1 MPGLDGL
8 RAIAV
13 LAVFVYQFHNGGG
26 WLPGGF
32 LGVDVFFVISG
43 YLITSLLLS
52 EFRKEGRVDLIAF
65 WLRRARRLLP
75 AVGVLIAI
83 VMVAGAFFDLGQI
96 STLRGQALASMAY
109 VTNWDLILSH
119 QSYFDQFARPSL
131 FRHLWSLAVEEQ
143 FYLLWPIAFAA
154 CMVRFGQ
161 KRLVIGVIAG
171 AIASSLLMAILF
183 DPGNPNRVFYGTDTR
198 ATPLLI
204 GVALAFFWHPERLK
218 AQTGTL
224 APVALNAMGA
234 LGLSMIA
241 ITFLTVH
248 DYDVSLYHGGFL
260 LLSVWTAMLIAALAH
275 PAASIGRT
283 IGNPAMRWLGVRSYS
298 FYLWHWP
305 VLELT
310 RPGIDVPLN
319 GPALFALQL
328 GLTLALAD
336 LSYRYV
342 EQPFRRST
350 SWQRPDWLRIG
361 RVGIAVGVTAVVL
374 VVGWSGIVPQGH
386 HGQLQVASARITPKA
401 VSISPSDGEPTRVP
415 SPLPVKDTGKRALPV
430 LALGDSVMV
439 DARSGLARLLGGGLT
454 LNAAVGR
461 QPDEIIDL
469 LNYYAV
475 AGGLPDYVVL
485 QLGNNGPVYSDEL
498 TKLHDA
504 LRGVPHVFLVNVEVP
519 RSWQGEVNSVLS
531 DTASNWGQAK
541 LVDWHAV
548 ASSHGGI
555 TTDGIHL
562 TEKGIDLYSRLV
574 ASAVR
579 ESSAAGSS
587 QTRQDLDPERPLPA
601 DEEAREPLLLW
612 LLRLLDPLV
621 RLSVRRL
628 TLPSSIVPRQP
639 PSAPSSSSIRAL
651 NRWRS
656 ARTARFVK
664 RMPRPIFSSIP
675 CGSTS
680 RLISILV
687 SRSDSLWKVTTP
699 VWAKPSVEFHSI
711 RWSGRC
717 STISA
722 SNRLVIPQTLVEKE
736 SVVSSAWSTLST
748 RCMKSGQS
756 SNMVQRL

>member
-1 MPGLDGL
+1 VSTSGKRLPYMPGLDGL

-13 LAVFVYQFHNGGG
+13 LAVFVYHFSNGGG

-52 EFRKEGRVDLIAF
+52 EFRREGRVDLVAF

-75 AVGVLIAI
+75 AVGVLIAV
-83 VMVAGAFFDLGQI
+83 VMVAGAFFDFGQI
-96 STLRGQALASMAY
+96 STLRAQALASMAY

-119 QSYFDQFARPSL
+119 QSYFEEFARPSL

-154 CMVRFGQ
+154 CMTRFGH

-218 AQTGTL
+218 AKTGSL
-224 APVALNAMGA
+224 APVALDAVGAFALAMVV
-234 LGLSMIA
+234 
-241 ITFLTVH
+241 ITFMTVH
-248 DYDVSLYHGGFL
+248 DYDIALYHGGFL
-260 LLSVWTAMLIAALAH
+260 LLSLWTGLLIAALAH
-275 PAASIGRT
+275 PAASIGRLV
-283 IGNPAMRWLGVRSYS
+283 GNPGMRWLGLRSYS

-310 RPGIDVPLN
+310 RPGIDVPLH
-319 GPALFALQL
+319 GPILFALQL
-328 GLTLALAD
+328 GLTLGLAD

-374 VVGWSGIVPQGH
+374 VVGWSGMVPQGQ
-386 HGQLQVASARITPKA
+386 HGQLQVASARITPKV
-401 VSISPSDGEPTRVP
+401 VSISPSGGDAVKVP
-415 SPLPVKDTGKRALPV
+415 SPLPAKHSGKRPLPV

-461 QPDEIIDL
+461 QTDELISL
-469 LNYYAV
+469 LHDYTA
-475 AGGLPDYVVL
+475 AGKVPDYVVL
-485 QLGNNGPVYSDEL
+485 QLGNNGPVYSDDL
-498 TKLHDA
+498 TKLHEA
-504 LRGVPHVFLVNVEVP
+504 LTGVPHVFLVNVEVP
-519 RSWQGEVNSVLS
+519 RSWQDEANSALS
-531 DTASNWGQAK
+531 DAAGNWGQAE
-541 LVDWHAV
+541 LIDWHAV

-562 TEKGIDLYSRLV
+562 TEKGIDLYSRLI
-574 ASAVR
+574 AS
-579 ESSAAGSS
+579 
-587 QTRQDLDPERPLPA
+587 
-601 DEEAREPLLLW
+601 
-612 LLRLLDPLV
+612 
-621 RLSVRRL
+621 SVR
-628 TLPSSIVPRQP
+628 
-639 PSAPSSSSIRAL
+639 
-651 NRWRS
+651 
-656 ARTARFVK
+656 TAASK
-664 RMPRPIFSSIP
+664 
-675 CGSTS
+675 
-680 RLISILV
+680 
-687 SRSDSLWKVTTP
+687 DS
-699 VWAKPSVEFHSI
+699 
-711 RWSGRC
+711 
-717 STISA
+717 
-722 SNRLVIPQTLVEKE
+722 
-736 SVVSSAWSTLST
+736 
-748 RCMKSGQS
+748 
-756 SNMVQRL
+756 

>member
-1 MPGLDGL
+1 MSPSSKRLPYMPGLDGL

-13 LAVFVYQFHNGGG
+13 LAVFVYHFHTGGG

-52 EFRKEGRVDLIAF
+52 EFRKEGRVDLVAF

-75 AVGVLIAI
+75 AVGVLIAV
-83 VMVAGAFFDLGQI
+83 VMVAGAFLDIGQI

-119 QSYFDQFARPSL
+119 QSYFEEFARPSL

-154 CMVRFGQ
+154 CMTRFGH

-218 AQTGTL
+218 PQTGNL
-224 APVALNAMGA
+224 APAALNAVGA
-234 LGLSMIA
+234 FALAMVV
-241 ITFLTVH
+241 ITFMTVH
-248 DYDVSLYHGGFL
+248 DYDLALYHGGFL
-260 LLSVWTAMLIAALAH
+260 LLSLWTGLLIAALAH
-275 PAASIGRT
+275 PAASIGRVV
-283 IGNPAMRWLGVRSYS
+283 GNPGMRWLGLRSYS

-310 RPGIDVPLN
+310 RPGIDVPLH
-319 GPALFALQL
+319 GPILFALQL

-361 RVGIAVGVTAVVL
+361 RLGIAVGVTAVVL
-374 VVGWSGIVPQGH
+374 IVGWSGIVPQGH
-386 HGQLQVASARITPKA
+386 HGQLQVASAQITPKA
-401 VSISPSDGEPTRVP
+401 VSISPSGGDPVRVP
-415 SPLPVKDTGKRALPV
+415 SPRSVKQSGKRPLPV

-461 QPDEIIDL
+461 QTDDIVSL
-469 LNYYAV
+469 LHGYAA
-475 AGGLPDYVVL
+475 AGKVPDYVVL
-485 QLGNNGPVYSDEL
+485 QLGNNGPVYSDDL
-498 TKLHDA
+498 VKLHEA
-504 LRGVPHVFLVNVEVP
+504 LRGVPHVFLINVEVP
-519 RSWQGEVNSVLS
+519 RSWQGEVNSTLA
-531 DTASNWGQAK
+531 DAADNWGQAS

-562 TEKGIDLYSRLV
+562 TEKGIDLYSRLI
-574 ASAVR
+574 AS
-579 ESSAAGSS
+579 
-587 QTRQDLDPERPLPA
+587 
-601 DEEAREPLLLW
+601 
-612 LLRLLDPLV
+612 
-621 RLSVRRL
+621 SVR
-628 TLPSSIVPRQP
+628 
-639 PSAPSSSSIRAL
+639 
-651 NRWRS
+651 
-656 ARTARFVK
+656 TAA
-664 RMPRPIFSSIP
+664 
-675 CGSTS
+675 S
-680 RLISILV
+680 R
-687 SRSDSLWKVTTP
+687 DS
-699 VWAKPSVEFHSI
+699 
-711 RWSGRC
+711 
-717 STISA
+717 
-722 SNRLVIPQTLVEKE
+722 
-736 SVVSSAWSTLST
+736 
-748 RCMKSGQS
+748 
-756 SNMVQRL
+756 

>member
-1 MPGLDGL
+1 MSDSSQPASKTRLPYMPGLDGL

-13 LAVFVYQFHNGGG
+13 LAVFVYHFHNGGG

-52 EFRKEGRVDLIAF
+52 EFRREGRVDLVAF

-83 VMVAGAFFDLGQI
+83 VMVAGAFFDFGQI

-109 VTNWDLILSH
+109 VTNWDLIFSH
-119 QSYFDQFARPSL
+119 QSYFQEFARPSL

-154 CMVRFGQ
+154 CMTRFGQ

-183 DPGNPNRVFYGTDTR
+183 NPDNPNRVFYGTDTR

-204 GVALAFFWHPERLK
+204 GVALAFFWHPERLG
-218 AQTGTL
+218 ARTGSL
-224 APVALNAMGA
+224 APVALNALGA
-234 LGLSMIA
+234 IGLSGVL
-241 ITFLTVH
+241 ITFMTVH
-248 DYDVSLYHGGFL
+248 DFDVSLYHGGFL
-260 LLSVWTAMLIAALAH
+260 LLSLWTAMLIAALAH

-283 IGNPAMRWLGVRSYS
+283 LGNPGMRWLGVRSYS

-310 RPGIDVPLN
+310 RPGIDVPLH
-319 GPALFALQL
+319 GAVLFALQL
-328 GLTLALAD
+328 GATMALAD

-374 VVGWSGIVPQGH
+374 IVGWSGIVPQGQ
-386 HGQLQVASARITPKA
+386 HGELQVASAQITPKSA
-401 VSISPSDGEPTRVP
+401 SITPAGGDPIKVP
-415 SPLPVKDTGKRALPV
+415 SPAPAKRSGKRPLPV

-461 QPDEIIDL
+461 QVDDIVNL
-469 LNYYAV
+469 LHDYSKKRP
-475 AGGLPDYVVL
+475 LPDYVVL
-485 QLGNNGPVYSDEL
+485 QLGNNGPVYSDDL
-498 TKLHDA
+498 TRLHEA

-519 RSWQGEVNSVLS
+519 RSWQGEVNAVLS
-531 DTASNWGQAK
+531 EAAADWGQAE
-541 LVDWHAV
+541 LVNWHAV
-548 ASSHGGI
+548 AASHGGI

-574 ASAVR
+574 AS
-579 ESSAAGSS
+579 
-587 QTRQDLDPERPLPA
+587 
-601 DEEAREPLLLW
+601 
-612 LLRLLDPLV
+612 
-621 RLSVRRL
+621 SVRG
-628 TLPSSIVPRQP
+628 
-639 PSAPSSSSIRAL
+639 
-651 NRWRS
+651 
-656 ARTARFVK
+656 ARHR
-664 RMPRPIFSSIP
+664 
-675 CGSTS
+675 
-680 RLISILV
+680 
-687 SRSDSLWKVTTP
+687 
-699 VWAKPSVEFHSI
+699 
-711 RWSGRC
+711 
-717 STISA
+717 
-722 SNRLVIPQTLVEKE
+722 
-736 SVVSSAWSTLST
+736 
-748 RCMKSGQS
+748 
-756 SNMVQRL
+756 

>member
-1 MPGLDGL
+1 VSTGVKRLPYMPGLDGL

-13 LAVFVYQFHNGGG
+13 LAVFVYHFHNGGG

-52 EFRKEGRVDLIAF
+52 EYRKEGRVDLVRF

-75 AVGVLIAI
+75 AVGVLIAV
-83 VMVAGAFFDLGQI
+83 VMVAGAFFDFGQI

-119 QSYFDQFARPSL
+119 QSYFEEFARPSL

-143 FYLLWPIAFAA
+143 FYLLWPIAFAFF
-154 CMVRFGQ
+154 MTRFGH

-183 DPGNPNRVFYGTDTR
+183 DPVNPNRVFYGTDTR

-218 AQTGTL
+218 PKTGML
-224 APVALNAMGA
+224 APVALNVIGA
-234 LGLSMIA
+234 VGLSMVV
-241 ITFLTVH
+241 ITFMTVH
-248 DYDVSLYHGGFL
+248 DYDIGLYHGGFL

-283 IGNPAMRWLGVRSYS
+283 IGNPGMRWLGLRSYS

-310 RPGIDVPLN
+310 RPGIDVPLH
-319 GPALFALQL
+319 GPVLFALQL

-361 RVGIAVGVTAVVL
+361 RVGIAVGVTSVVL
-374 VVGWSGIVPQGH
+374 IVGWSGIVPQGRPGH
-386 HGQLQVASARITPKA
+386 LRVASANITPQA
-401 VSISPSDGEPTRVP
+401 VSISPRADGPKVP
-415 SPLPVKDTGKRALPV
+415 SPIPLAKQRGKKAAPLPV

-439 DARSGLARLLGGGLT
+439 DARSGLVRLLGGGLT

-461 QPDEIIDL
+461 QPGEIIDL
-469 LNYYAV
+469 LHEYSA
-475 AGGLPDYVVL
+475 AGKLPDYVVL
-485 QLGNNGPVYSDEL
+485 QLGNNGPVYGDDL
-498 TKLHDA
+498 VQLHEA
-504 LRGVPHVFLVNVEVP
+504 LEGVPHVFLVNVEVP
-519 RSWQGEVNSVLS
+519 RSWQGEVNSALS
-531 DTASNWGQAK
+531 EAAQSWGQAD

-562 TEKGIDLYSRLV
+562 TEKGIDLYSRLI

-579 ESSAAGSS
+579 DSSG
-587 QTRQDLDPERPLPA
+587 
-601 DEEAREPLLLW
+601 
-612 LLRLLDPLV
+612 
-621 RLSVRRL
+621 
-628 TLPSSIVPRQP
+628 
-639 PSAPSSSSIRAL
+639 
-651 NRWRS
+651 
-656 ARTARFVK
+656 
-664 RMPRPIFSSIP
+664 
-675 CGSTS
+675 G
-680 RLISILV
+680 
-687 SRSDSLWKVTTP
+687 TP
-699 VWAKPSVEFHSI
+699 
-711 RWSGRC
+711 
-717 STISA
+717 
-722 SNRLVIPQTLVEKE
+722 
-736 SVVSSAWSTLST
+736 
-748 RCMKSGQS
+748 
-756 SNMVQRL
+756 

>member
-1 MPGLDGL
+1 MSSSSKRLPYMPGLDGL

-13 LAVFVYQFHNGGG
+13 LGVFVYHFHNGGG

-52 EFRKEGRVDLIAF
+52 EFRKEGRVDLVRF

-75 AVGVLIAI
+75 AVGVLIAV
-83 VMVAGAFFDLGQI
+83 VMVAGAFFDFGQI
-96 STLRGQALASMAY
+96 STLRAQALASMAY

-119 QSYFDQFARPSL
+119 QSYFEQFARPSL

-143 FYLLWPIAFAA
+143 FYLLWPLAFAA
-154 CMVRFGQ
+154 CMTRFGH

-218 AQTGTL
+218 AKTGSL
-224 APVALNAMGA
+224 APAALDAVGAFALAMVV
-234 LGLSMIA
+234 
-241 ITFLTVH
+241 ITFMTVH
-248 DYDVSLYHGGFL
+248 DYDLALYHGGFL
-260 LLSVWTAMLIAALAH
+260 LLSVWTALLIAALAH
-275 PAASIGRT
+275 PAASIGRVV
-283 IGNPAMRWLGVRSYS
+283 GNPGMRWLGLRSYS

-310 RPGIDVPLN
+310 RPGIDVPLH
-319 GPALFALQL
+319 GPILFALQL

-374 VVGWSGIVPQGH
+374 VVGWSGIVPRGH
-386 HGQLQVASARITPKA
+386 PGQLRVASAQITPQA
-401 VSISPSDGEPTRVP
+401 VSISPDKNPVKVP
-415 SPLPVKDTGKRALPV
+415 SPVPLKGKADRKAPLPV

-439 DARSGLARLLGGGLT
+439 DARSGLARLVGGGLT

-461 QPDEIIDL
+461 QPDELISL
-469 LNYYAV
+469 LHDYAA
-475 AGGLPDYVVL
+475 AGKVPDYVVL
-485 QLGNNGPVYSDEL
+485 QLGNNGPVYSDDLE
-498 TKLHDA
+498 KLHQA

-519 RSWQGEVNSVLS
+519 RSWQGEVNSALS
-531 DTASNWGQAK
+531 DAAGNWGQAE
-541 LVDWHAV
+541 LVDWHEV

-562 TEKGIDLYSRLV
+562 TEKGIDLYSRLI
-574 ASAVR
+574 AS
-579 ESSAAGSS
+579 
-587 QTRQDLDPERPLPA
+587 
-601 DEEAREPLLLW
+601 
-612 LLRLLDPLV
+612 
-621 RLSVRRL
+621 SVR
-628 TLPSSIVPRQP
+628 
-639 PSAPSSSSIRAL
+639 
-651 NRWRS
+651 
-656 ARTARFVK
+656 TA
-664 RMPRPIFSSIP
+664 
-675 CGSTS
+675 
-680 RLISILV
+680 
-687 SRSDSLWKVTTP
+687 
-699 VWAKPSVEFHSI
+699 
-711 RWSGRC
+711 
-717 STISA
+717 A
-722 SNRLVIPQTLVEKE
+722 SKN
-736 SVVSSAWSTLST
+736 S
-748 RCMKSGQS
+748 
-756 SNMVQRL
+756 

>member
-1 MPGLDGL
+1 VSPSSKRLPYMPGLDGL

-13 LAVFVYQFHNGGG
+13 LAVFVYHFHNGGG

-52 EFRKEGRVDLIAF
+52 EFRKEGRVDLVAF

-75 AVGVLIAI
+75 AVGVLIAV
-83 VMVAGAFFDLGQI
+83 VMVAGAFFDFGQI

-119 QSYFDQFARPSL
+119 QSYFEEFARPSL

-143 FYLLWPIAFAA
+143 FYLLWPIAFAFF
-154 CMVRFGQ
+154 MTRFGQ

-171 AIASSLLMAILF
+171 AVASSLLMAILF
-183 DPGNPNRVFYGTDTR
+183 DPVNPNRVFYGTDTR

-218 AQTGTL
+218 QRTGSL
-224 APVALNAMGA
+224 APVALNMMGA
-234 LGLSMIA
+234 VGLAMVV
-241 ITFLTVH
+241 ITFMTVH
-248 DYDVSLYHGGFL
+248 DYDIGLYHGGFL

-275 PAASIGRT
+275 PAASIGLT
-283 IGNPAMRWLGVRSYS
+283 IGNPGMRWLGLRSYS

-310 RPGIDVPLN
+310 RPGIDVPLH
-319 GPALFALQL
+319 GPVLFALQL
-328 GLTLALAD
+328 GLTVALAD

-374 VVGWSGIVPQGH
+374 IVGWSGIVPRGH

-401 VSISPSDGEPTRVP
+401 VSISPSDGDAVRVP
-415 SPLPVKDTGKRALPV
+415 SPLPIKHAGKHALPV

-461 QPDEIIDL
+461 QSDEIINL
-469 LNYYAV
+469 LHDYAG

-485 QLGNNGPVYSDEL
+485 QLGNNGPVYSDDL
-498 TKLHDA
+498 MKLHDA

-531 DTASNWGQAK
+531 DTASSWRQAK

-562 TEKGIDLYSRLV
+562 TEKGIDLYARLI
-574 ASAVR
+574 AS
-579 ESSAAGSS
+579 
-587 QTRQDLDPERPLPA
+587 
-601 DEEAREPLLLW
+601 
-612 LLRLLDPLV
+612 
-621 RLSVRRL
+621 SVR
-628 TLPSSIVPRQP
+628 
-639 PSAPSSSSIRAL
+639 
-651 NRWRS
+651 
-656 ARTARFVK
+656 TAASK
-664 RMPRPIFSSIP
+664 
-675 CGSTS
+675 
-680 RLISILV
+680 
-687 SRSDSLWKVTTP
+687 DS
-699 VWAKPSVEFHSI
+699 
-711 RWSGRC
+711 
-717 STISA
+717 
-722 SNRLVIPQTLVEKE
+722 
-736 SVVSSAWSTLST
+736 
-748 RCMKSGQS
+748 
-756 SNMVQRL
+756 

>member
-1 MPGLDGL
+1 VSTGVKRLPYMPGLDGL

-13 LAVFVYQFHNGGG
+13 LAVFVYHFHNGGG

-52 EFRKEGRVDLIAF
+52 EFRREGRVDLVAF

-83 VMVAGAFFDLGQI
+83 VMIAGAFFDLGQI

-143 FYLLWPIAFAA
+143 FYLLWPLAFAA
-154 CMVRFGQ
+154 CITRFGQ
-161 KRLVIGVIAG
+161 QRLVIGVTCG

-183 DPGNPNRVFYGTDTR
+183 DPVNPNRVFYGTDTR

-218 AQTGTL
+218 ARTGTL
-224 APVALNAMGA
+224 APVALNVLGA
-234 LGLSMIA
+234 IGLSMIV

-260 LLSVWTAMLIAALAH
+260 LLSVWTAMLIAAVAH

-283 IGNPAMRWLGVRSYS
+283 LGNPGMRWLGVRSYS

-310 RPGIDVPLN
+310 RPGIDVPLH
-319 GPALFALQL
+319 GPVLFALQL

-350 SWQRPDWLRIG
+350 DWQRPDWLRIG

-386 HGQLQVASARITPKA
+386 HGQLQVASAQITPKA
-401 VSISPSDGEPTRVP
+401 VSITPSGGDPVKVP
-415 SPLPVKDTGKRALPV
+415 SPLPADHSGKPPLPV

-461 QPDEIIDL
+461 QPGEIIDL
-469 LNYYAV
+469 LHDYSAK
-475 AGGLPDYVVL
+475 AGLPDNVVL
-485 QLGNNGPVYSDEL
+485 QLGNNGPVYGDDL
-498 TKLHDA
+498 VKLHQA
-504 LRGVPHVFLVNVEVP
+504 LQGVPHVFLVNVEVP
-519 RSWQGEVNSVLS
+519 RSWQEEVNSAVS
-531 DTASNWGQAK
+531 EAAGDWGQAE

-548 ASSHGGI
+548 AASHGGI

-562 TEKGIDLYSRLV
+562 TERGIDLYSRLIA
-574 ASAVR
+574 ASV
-579 ESSAAGSS
+579 
-587 QTRQDLDPERPLPA
+587 
-601 DEEAREPLLLW
+601 
-612 LLRLLDPLV
+612 
-621 RLSVRRL
+621 
-628 TLPSSIVPRQP
+628 
-639 PSAPSSSSIRAL
+639 
-651 NRWRS
+651 
-656 ARTARFVK
+656 RTARSK
-664 RMPRPIFSSIP
+664 
-675 CGSTS
+675 GS
-680 RLISILV
+680 
-687 SRSDSLWKVTTP
+687 
-699 VWAKPSVEFHSI
+699 
-711 RWSGRC
+711 
-717 STISA
+717 
-722 SNRLVIPQTLVEKE
+722 
-736 SVVSSAWSTLST
+736 
-748 RCMKSGQS
+748 
-756 SNMVQRL
+756 